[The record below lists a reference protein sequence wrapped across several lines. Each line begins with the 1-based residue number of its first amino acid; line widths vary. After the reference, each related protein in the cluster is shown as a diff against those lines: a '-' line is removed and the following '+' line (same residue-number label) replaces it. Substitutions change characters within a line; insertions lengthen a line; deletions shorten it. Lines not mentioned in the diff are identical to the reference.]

1 MSTSDLAQRPAFQNL
16 EEGAQFD
23 QPPFSRLAYVAF
35 VAGLLS
41 LFAAFSTILLPAAM
55 LALGVGIGAV
65 WKLSRDKQLG
75 GRWLAQLGLAL
86 SATSIAWSVTARSG
100 VDDYL
105 YAEAAQNAK
114 VLLDTLAA
122 GDKYGALELR
132 QVESGRQLTGTN
144 LAKYY
149 SGLSEEDREGIQE
162 FLNSETTQLVIQS
175 GPQSDWQFARG
186 VDVTSQDKLNYVTV
200 EMVNR
205 ASQGKEQKLHVR
217 MKRQLGLLTDPAKR
231 ETTALWN
238 FEQLVIPTKN

>member
-1 MSTSDLAQRPAFQNL
+1 MSTSDIAKRPAFQSL
-16 EEGAQFD
+16 EEGALLD
-23 QPPFSRLAYVAF
+23 QPPVSRLAYVAF
-35 VAGLLS
+35 AAGFLS
-41 LFAAFSTILLPAAM
+41 LLAAFSTILLPAAM
-55 LALGVGIGAV
+55 LALGVGIGVV

-75 GRWLAQLGLAL
+75 GRWWAQLGLAL

-105 YAEAAQNAK
+105 YGEAAQNAK

-122 GDKYGALELR
+122 GNKYEALELR

-149 SGLSEEDREGIQE
+149 SGLSEEDREGVQE
-162 FLNSETTQLVIQS
+162 FLNSEATQLVIQS
-175 GPQSDWQFARG
+175 GPQADWQFAHGIG
-186 VDVTSQDKLNYVTV
+186 VVSQNKQNHVTV

-205 ASQGKEQKLHVR
+205 AAQGKEQRLHVR

-231 ETTALWN
+231 DTTALWN
-238 FEQLVIPTKN
+238 FEELVIPAKK